1 LSLNFK
7 ECSIFN
13 GKKKYRLYH
22 LYEQNKINQGV
33 VKSVQKLK
41 KEKKRKYK
49 IARKSK
55 EKEKNVNQTLV
66 EHLSTR
72 QNFNDKSKRNPEQCL
87 I

>member
-41 KEKKRKYK
+41 KENKIKYK

-55 EKEKNVNQTLV
+55 EKEKKREPNSSRTSFNQTKCQ
-66 EHLSTR
+66 R
-72 QNFNDKSKRNPEQCL
+72 
-87 I
+87 

>member
-1 LSLNFK
+1 MRKNKHVRWKNLTVV
-7 ECSIFN
+7 
-13 GKKKYRLYH
+13 GKG
-22 LYEQNKINQGV
+22 QNKINQGV